1 MWWFFEDFIETY
13 NILIVVEIGF
23 FRLLA
28 LIDWKSSGFNW
39 MSGDN
44 LLSHLPVKFY
54 SDEMTETK
62 KIIYL
67 ERKFRE
73 LDEFIKN
80 IPEAA

>member
-1 MWWFFEDFIETY
+1 
-13 NILIVVEIGF
+13 
-23 FRLLA
+23 
-28 LIDWKSSGFNW
+28 

-67 ERKFRE
+67 EQKFRE
-73 LDEFIKN
+73 LDESVQN
-80 IPEAA
+80 IPEVA

>member
-1 MWWFFEDFIETY
+1 
-13 NILIVVEIGF
+13 
-23 FRLLA
+23 
-28 LIDWKSSGFNW
+28 

-62 KIIYL
+62 MIIYL

-73 LDEFIKN
+73 LDKFIKKVT
-80 IPEAA
+80 EAS

>member
-1 MWWFFEDFIETY
+1 
-13 NILIVVEIGF
+13 
-23 FRLLA
+23 
-28 LIDWKSSGFNW
+28 

-67 ERKFRE
+67 ERKFHE
-73 LDEFIKN
+73 LDEFIEN
-80 IPEAA
+80 IPEVT